1 MTSSAGPVS
10 AAVKAMDMIEV
21 EGLRLRCVIGCTT
34 EERRGRSDVVIDL
47 TVGIDARP
55 AGSSDDL
62 ADAWDYRAATKTVIA
77 AVEGSECFT
86 VQALTTK
93 IAQLAVCDLNAQW
106 VRVRVRKPGALRF
119 ADTVG
124 LILERTQ
131 ADFAPAGTPS

>member
-62 ADAWDYRAATKTVIA
+62 ADAWDYRAATDSDRGRRGIGVFHC
-77 AVEGSECFT
+77 G
-86 VQALTTK
+86 
-93 IAQLAVCDLNAQW
+93 
-106 VRVRVRKPGALRF
+106 GADNQDRP
-119 ADTVG
+119 ARG
-124 LILERTQ
+124 L
-131 ADFAPAGTPS
+131 